1 MKIPASIRHEH
12 ESLHRELADVSL
24 ETGKV
29 GAAARTLAQLMH
41 PHFLREDEYAMP
53 PLGLLARLARNEV
66 TPDMAAVLPLV
77 ARLKAEMPLMID
89 EHRAIKG
96 ALRDLEEVAAAEGKT
111 DIVDF
116 AHRLALH
123 AQSEEEILYP
133 AAILVGDVL
142 KQRLGA
148 VRSAPADDVAGYA
161 AQP

>member
-1 MKIPASIRHEH
+1 MKIPASIRFEH

-29 GAAARTLAQLMH
+29 GDAARNLAQLMH

-66 TPDMAAVLPLV
+66 SPDMAEALPLV
-77 ARLKAEMPLMID
+77 ARLKEELPLMIE

-96 ALRDLEEVAAAEGKT
+96 ALAQLEAVAAEEGKT
-111 DIVDF
+111 EIVDF
-116 AHRLALH
+116 AQRLALH
-123 AQSEEEILYP
+123 ARMEEEILYP
-133 AAILVGDVL
+133 AAILVGEIL
-142 KQRLGA
+142 TQRLTT
-148 VRSAPADDVAGYA
+148 AGRG